1 MGNATMAIVQDT
13 DVLTTAAPKRRL
25 TMSQRE
31 SAWGLFFLSPWLI
44 GLALFTAI
52 PMIVSFALSFTDF
65 NLLTPGSTKFVGID
79 NYLRMFS
86 DRATT
91 DSFLVTVKFAVL
103 GVPLTIFLALG
114 IAILVN
120 QRLLI
125 GKRVFRTFFFMPV
138 QIPLV
143 ASTII
148 WIDFLN
154 GQTGWL
160 KFILEGIAHPLGSLI
175 SVVPGLG
182 GVGTEFQNYLAPD
195 WFNSTTWAVPGLVL
209 IGVWGIGNMMLIF
222 LAGLQAVPTELY
234 EAARVDGAGPWS
246 QFLHVTLPMISPVF
260 FYNLL
265 LNIIGAAQYFTQVYV
280 IAGPLGNPD
289 HQTFVYNLN
298 LYNEAWTYNHMG
310 YGCALAWLMFVIILG
325 ISVALFRTSARWVFY
340 AGGDR

>member
-1 MGNATMAIVQDT
+1 MAIVQDT

-31 SAWGLFFLSPWLI
+31 AAWGLFFLSPWLI
-44 GLALFTAI
+44 GLALFTAV
-52 PMIVSFALSFTDF
+52 PMVVSFVLSFTDF
-65 NLLTPGSTKFVGID
+65 NLIRPGDAKFVFLD
-79 NYLRMFS
+79 NYTWMINDTNTL
-86 DRATT
+86 T
-91 DSFLVTVKFAVL
+91 SFLVTVKFAFL
-103 GVPLTIFLALG
+103 GVPLTIFVALA
-114 IAILVN
+114 IALLVN
-120 QRLLI
+120 QKLLA
-125 GKRVFRTFFFMPV
+125 GKRIFRTLFFMPV

-148 WIDFLN
+148 WLDFLS

-160 KFILEGIAHPLGSLI
+160 KYILEDTAGFIGNVLGII
-175 SVVPGLG
+175 PGLG
-182 GVGTEFQNYLAPD
+182 GVASEFRTYLAPD
-195 WFNSTTWAVPGLVL
+195 WFNSTTWAVPGLVI

-234 EAARVDGAGPWS
+234 EAARVDGAGPWR
-246 QFLHVTLPMISPVF
+246 QFRNVTLPMISPVF

-298 LYNEAWTYNHMG
+298 LYNEAWTYSRMG
-310 YGCALAWLMFVIILG
+310 HGCALAWLMFVIILG
-325 ISVALFRTSARWVFY
+325 VSVIMFRTSARWVFY
-340 AGGDR
+340 AGGER